1 MSEKKENE
9 INKNLNNNNLE
20 ITNQTLTNKNND
32 QEIISCNE
40 ALNNYNRELLF
51 YEKLKRTEEYKKC
64 TYNKGY
70 IEQEIYFCKTCFEE
84 NKKYG
89 IICLGC
95 YFQCHEDHEVINL
108 FYKRNVKC
116 DCGNSHFEINCSL
129 IKDKDYE
136 NYLNNYNH
144 NFEGK
149 YCYCDKED
157 DNCEMIQCF
166 FCEDWFHFSC
176 INAYFGNEN
185 LGKGEFVCRNCVKKF
200 CFLFE
205 NYDLKKFVFGFIK
218 DEEDDD
224 ENENKINEDID
235 NNKNDNNNNKIIVN
249 KNENNN
255 NNNNINNINKLISGN
270 EFGKKRKHNE
280 IEKNDEININ
290 NNNNIC
296 KLKENKFNITENKK
310 LLEEIISNK
319 NELIISTKNLEKI
332 LCYCESCKEL
342 YKEKKLDYLISGN
355 FYTEWYKRVLF
366 EDKIEEEI
374 NKNTDE
380 NKEILNSIENI
391 DLFKTNVIKSLD
403 VEKQIELALVSN
415 EFINEFKNYLSNL
428 PKIKENKNSEVIITD
443 EDIKDFLNKFQTH
456 LLK

>member
-1 MSEKKENE
+1 MSDIKENQ
-9 INKNLNNNNLE
+9 INKTTNNNNQE
-20 ITNQTLTNKNND
+20 IINETLSNKNNE

-108 FYKRNVKC
+108 YFKRNVKC
-116 DCGNSHFEINCSL
+116 DCGNSHFNINCSL